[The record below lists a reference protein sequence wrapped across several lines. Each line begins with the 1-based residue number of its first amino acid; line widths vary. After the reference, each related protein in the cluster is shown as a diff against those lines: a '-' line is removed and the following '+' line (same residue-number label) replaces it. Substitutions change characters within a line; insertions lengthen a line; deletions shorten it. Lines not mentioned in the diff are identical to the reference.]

1 MQYVRG
7 TDDLKALLSQ
17 WQDGQDMDNV
27 LDLVNKLHLKS
38 KTYYNYY
45 YCTRLSPLYSYPLL
59 TL

>member
-45 YCTRLSPLYSYPLL
+45 CTRHSPL
-59 TL
+59 